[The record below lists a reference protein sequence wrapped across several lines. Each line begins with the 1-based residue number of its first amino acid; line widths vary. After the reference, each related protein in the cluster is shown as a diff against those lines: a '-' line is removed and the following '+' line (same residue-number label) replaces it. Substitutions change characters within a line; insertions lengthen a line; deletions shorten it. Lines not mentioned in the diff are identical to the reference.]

1 MFLRKFGTRRRKC
14 NRNST
19 NRFGIKKNKSFEAVV
34 PYDRLEET
42 NYRGYS
48 IISLFP
54 IKLLIGK
61 TGNNIHFFRIVTDKG
76 KRQFVLAKS
85 IIIWDKVFK
94 N

>member
-19 NRFGIKKNKSFEAVV
+19 NCFGIKKNKSFEEVV
-34 PYDRLEET
+34 PYDLLEET
-42 NYRGYS
+42 NYSGHS
-48 IISLFP
+48 NIFLFS

-76 KRQFVLAKS
+76 KGQFVLAKM
-85 IIIWDKVFK
+85 IIIWEKVFK